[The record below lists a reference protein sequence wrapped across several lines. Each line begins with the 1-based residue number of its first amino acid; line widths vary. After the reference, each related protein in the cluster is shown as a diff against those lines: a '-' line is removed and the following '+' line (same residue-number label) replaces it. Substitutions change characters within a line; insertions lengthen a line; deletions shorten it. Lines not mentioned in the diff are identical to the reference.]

1 MAERVGFE
9 PTVRFPAR
17 SLSRRVLS
25 TAQPPLRGRSRLNR
39 SRADCFSAI
48 GRLRR
53 VTRKSPIKGN
63 VKRNASPSARC
74 RYFVRHSAQLFE
86 RALSIR
92 EWSCSGRVAYFVPA
106 CEAQER
112 FLFPVVPYPCCDG

>member
-1 MAERVGFE
+1 MFPFTR
-9 PTVRFPAR
+9 TVLIFFIAGLLFIVLRARRTLGAYRIPRRPAFSSHLIR
-17 SLSRRVLS
+17 GYRR
-25 TAQPPLRGRSRLNR
+25 
-39 SRADCFSAI
+39 
-48 GRLRR
+48 
-53 VTRKSPIKGN
+53 SPIKGN
-63 VKRNASPSARC
+63 VKRNTSPSARC

-112 FLFPVVPYPCCDG
+112 FL

>member
-1 MAERVGFE
+1 MELRMAKSKSQLSGLAKPRPSPERGYR
-9 PTVRFPAR
+9 T
-17 SLSRRVLS
+17 
-25 TAQPPLRGRSRLNR
+25 
-39 SRADCFSAI
+39 
-48 GRLRR
+48 
-53 VTRKSPIKGN
+53 SPIKGN
-63 VKRNASPSARC
+63 VKRNTSSSARC

-112 FLFPVVPYPCCDG
+112 FLSPVVPYPCCDGALRF